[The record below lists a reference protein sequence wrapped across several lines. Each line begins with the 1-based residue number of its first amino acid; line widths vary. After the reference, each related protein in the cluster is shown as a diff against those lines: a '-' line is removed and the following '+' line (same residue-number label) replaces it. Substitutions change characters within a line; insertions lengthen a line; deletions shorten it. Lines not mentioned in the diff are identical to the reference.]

1 MQLAMPH
8 VILEKNGKYVHL
20 GYSKDVVKTATVQQS
35 SWLSSVNSYIC
46 AGGSDPLMGE
56 GW

>member
-8 VILEKNGKYVHL
+8 VNFEKNGKYVHL